1 MHSSLHGGLGTL
13 PGAGPIGQNY
23 DPQGSYCWTLLRL
36 GRSVAPKV
44 LLHKD
49 FWLLLCLHCFTF
61 AYYNNGY
68 MGQKDSGWRLSTLE
82 LEWSDVELMFILMS
96 CALCF
101 AVHQAYC
108 RYLYLGD
115 LVWKTMDSIYDFA
128 FEVRLLL
135 RNEEKPFDRLGCR
148 WIVGSMA
155 LVLCEAKLSSNGR
168 KVEQKDILKMV
179 DLEFM
184 RPGEADFLEVLE
196 PRQRTLVMMHTA
208 CSCTLYGLQQNQ
220 VAPVMIREVMQ
231 RLTKCK
237 SHQLQLLD
245 TVNSPMPFQYIHLL
259 SVLTIFVSAILG
271 VCMGIC
277 DSWIAPPA
285 YAATLLIILGLF
297 ELVCGLAKPFESSFE
312 ADFPVHSWVTN
323 FLSNLT
329 VLLNYN
335 FEHQNAQW
343 QTELQDEQTN
353 PVHFPLTE
361 DQVRDV
367 LSGEVGR
374 VAKTPRAK
382 APAGYSALAA
392 QADSEGPAW
401 LRSVRFQDVEDPAEA
416 KLHGSTSTDWW
427 TSTLHGLGD
436 AFGMKPELGERTAR
450 TLET

>member
-1 MHSSLHGGLGTL
+1 M
-13 PGAGPIGQNY
+13 PGVGPMGQDY

-36 GRSVAPKV
+36 GSSVAPKV
-44 LLHKD
+44 LLQKD

-61 AYYNNGY
+61 AYYNNGF

-82 LEWSDVELMFILMS
+82 LEWSDVELMFMLMS

-108 RYLYLGD
+108 RYLFLGD
-115 LVWKTMDSIYDFA
+115 LVWKMMDSIYDFA
-128 FEVRLLL
+128 FEARLLL
-135 RNEEKPFDRLGCR
+135 RKNGQPFDRLGCR

-155 LVLCEAKLSSNGR
+155 LVLCEAKLNCKGR
-168 KVEQKDILKMV
+168 KVEQLDILKMV

-184 RPGEADFLEVLE
+184 RSGEADFLEVLQ
-196 PRQRTLVMMHTA
+196 PQQRTLVMMHTA
-208 CSCTLYGLQQNQ
+208 TSCTLHGLRQNN
-220 VAPVMIREVMQ
+220 VEPMLIREVLQ

-237 SHQLQLLD
+237 SYQLQLLD
-245 TVNSPMPFQYIHLL
+245 TAKSTLPFQYIHLL

-297 ELVCGLAKPFESSFE
+297 ELVSCLAKPFDSLE
-312 ADFPVHSWVTN
+312 ADFPVHSWVMH

-329 VLLNYN
+329 VLLNYEN
-335 FEHQNAQW
+335 QDAEW
-343 QTELQDEQTN
+343 KTELQDEQTN

-361 DQVRDV
+361 EQVRDI
-367 LSGEVGR
+367 LSGEVHR
-374 VAKTPRAK
+374 IVKTPRAK
-382 APAGYSALAA
+382 APAGYSALSA

-416 KLHGSTSTDWW
+416 KLHSSQTDWW
-427 TSTLHGLGD
+427 SSTLHGLGE
-436 AFGMKPELGERTAR
+436 AFGMKPDGTSEREAR